1 MSREDF
7 LVELGCQELPPK
19 ALNDL
24 SEAFARGIESGLAA
38 ASLRHGKI
46 HRYGAPRRLAV
57 RVDSLISQ
65 QPEREERIDGP
76 PLSIAFD
83 SNGLPTAAA
92 QGFANKCGA
101 SLNQLDKSGSKL
113 CFSRRIPGQSS
124 RELLPAIVEAALAA
138 LPIPKRMRWG
148 ARREEFVRPT
158 EWLLMLYGEQ
168 VIDCCILGQQAGAL
182 SYGHRFHHPQA
193 VSVQRPASYLDDLR
207 RAHVLADFAERR
219 RLIERRCQALAEAEG
234 GRAIM
239 PPGLLDEVTALVEWP
254 VPLVCSFEER
264 FLAVPQEALI
274 MTMQDNQKY
283 FCLLDAQGK
292 LLPRFI
298 AVANL
303 ESKDAAQIIAGNEK
317 VVRPRLAD
325 AEFFFNQDQKYPLQ
339 DLNARLAQVVFQ
351 AQLGSL
357 QDKAARLAKLSR
369 YIAEG
374 LDLCPEQAERAGLL
388 AKADLV
394 SEMVGEFPAMQG
406 IAGYYYAHRSGEDEA
421 VALAIKEQYLPA
433 GPSSPVPA
441 SILGAVLALAERI
454 DTLVGIFAIGQ
465 LPSGSKDPYG
475 LRRAALGV
483 LRILI
488 EKKIDLDLPAVLN
501 TAAALYAEKVATD
514 GVAAQV
520 SEFILDRL
528 RAYYEDQGIDFAAYQ
543 AVRVLEPVSPYD
555 FNLRVRAVQEFRQ
568 LPQAAALAAANKRVH
583 NLLSKSDEKR
593 TGKVEAHYFELPAE
607 FSLFAA
613 IGKAQQAITPLVS
626 ARNYSEVLLC
636 LARLDGVVNGF
647 FEVVLVNAENAKI
660 RANRHAL
667 LGQLRALFL
676 KVADISLLG

>member
-19 ALNDL
+19 ALDDL

-57 RVDSLISQ
+57 RVDDLISQ

-92 QGFANKCGA
+92 QGFANKCGV

-193 VSVQRPASYLDDLR
+193 VAVQRPASYLDDLR

-351 AQLGSL
+351 VQLGSL
-357 QDKAARLAKLSR
+357 QDKSARLAKLSR
-369 YIAEG
+369 YIAER
-374 LDLCPEQAERAGLL
+374 LDLNPEQAERAGLL
-388 AKADLV
+388 AKADLA

-406 IAGYYYAHRSGEDEA
+406 IAGYYYARHSGEDEA
-421 VALAIKEQYLPA
+421 VALAINEQYLPA

-488 EKKIDLDLPAVLN
+488 EKKIDLDLPVVLN

-514 GVAAQV
+514 GVAVQV
-520 SEFILDRL
+520 SEFIFDRL
-528 RAYYEDQGIDFAAYQ
+528 RSYYEDQGIDFAAYQ
-543 AVRVLEPVSPYD
+543 AVRVLEPGSPYD
-555 FNLRVRAVQEFRQ
+555 FDLRVRAVQEFRQ
-568 LPQAAALAAANKRVH
+568 LPQAAALAAANKRVQ

-613 IGKAQQAITPLVS
+613 IGKAQQAIAPLVS

-636 LARLDGVVNGF
+636 LARLDNVINVF
-647 FEVVLVNAENAKI
+647 FEVVLVNAEDAKI

-667 LGQLRALFL
+667 LEQLRALFL
-676 KVADISLLG
+676 KVADISQLG

>member
-1 MSREDF
+1 MSRQDF
-7 LVELGCQELPPK
+7 LVELGCEELPPK
-19 ALNDL
+19 ALNSL
-24 SEAFARGIESGLAA
+24 SEAFARGIETGLAQA
-38 ASLRHGKI
+38 GLAHGKI
-46 HRYGAPRRLAV
+46 HRYAAPRRLAV
-57 RVDSLISQ
+57 RVDSLHSQ

-76 PLSIAFD
+76 PLAIAFD
-83 SNGLPTAAA
+83 ANGSATAAA
-92 QGFANKCGA
+92 LGFASKCGV
-101 SLNQLDKSGSKL
+101 SLNQLDKTGPKL
-113 CFSRRIPGQSS
+113 SFSRRILGQSS
-124 RELLPAIVEAALAA
+124 EALLPAIVEAALAA

-158 EWLLMLYGEQ
+158 QWLLMLYGEQ
-168 VIDCCILGQQAGAL
+168 VIDCNLLGQQAGGV

-193 VSVQRPASYLDDLR
+193 VQVPCPASYLDDLR

-234 GRAIM
+234 GHAIM
-239 PPGLLDEVTALVEWP
+239 PPALLDEVTALVEWP
-254 VPLVCSFEER
+254 VPLVCSFEAR

-283 FCLLDAQGK
+283 FCLLDADGK

-339 DLNARLAQVVFQ
+339 DFNARLAQVVFQ

-357 QDKAARLAKLSR
+357 QDKASRLAKLSR
-369 YIAEG
+369 HIAAA
-374 LDLCPEQAERAGLL
+374 LDIDPQQAERAGLL

-406 IAGYYYAHRSGEDEA
+406 IAGYYYALHSGENEA

-441 SILGAVLALAERI
+441 STLGAVLALAERI

-488 EKKIDLDLPAVLN
+488 EKKLDLNLPKVLDYS
-501 TAAALYAEKVATD
+501 ASLYADKVESQ
-514 GVAAQV
+514 GAAGQV
-520 SEFILDRL
+520 CEFILDRL
-528 RAYYEDQGIDFAAYQ
+528 RTYYEDQGIDFAAYQ
-543 AVRVLEPVSPYD
+543 SVRVLEPASPFD
-555 FNLRVRAVQEFRQ
+555 FDQRVRAVQDFRK
-568 LPQAAALAAANKRVH
+568 LPQAAALAAANKRVL
-583 NLLSKSDEKR
+583 NLLSKSDEQR
-593 TGKVEAHYFELPAE
+593 AAKVEAHYFELPAE

-613 IGKAQQAITPLVS
+613 VGKAQQAIAPLVG
-626 ARNYSEVLLC
+626 AANYSEVLLC
-636 LARLDGVVNGF
+636 LARLDGVVNEF
-647 FEVVLVNAENAKI
+647 FEVVLVNAEDAKI